1 VSTAGGHEG
10 KGPMGNVF
18 QYSYSY
24 GGQDNKD
31 EAYAQASKAV
41 ERMFLKQRARIVELT
56 EEALASAEQSGSAD
70 RRTLKR
76 AAAHAE
82 KVSWEADE
90 QMAALKQRL
99 DELHRVRV
107 VEPIME
113 IRRLSVEMEKR
124 NRKHFGRRVGDLPH

>member
-1 VSTAGGHEG
+1 MS
-10 KGPMGNVF
+10 NVF

-31 EAYAQASKAV
+31 EAYTQALKAV

-56 EEALASAEQSGSAD
+56 EEALASTEQSGFAD

-90 QMAALKQRL
+90 QVAALKQRL
-99 DELHRVRV
+99 DELHRARV

-124 NRKHFGRRVGDLPH
+124 NRKHFRRRVGDLPH

>member
-1 VSTAGGHEG
+1 MS
-10 KGPMGNVF
+10 NVF

-31 EAYAQASKAV
+31 EAYAQALKAV
-41 ERMFLKQRARIVELT
+41 EHMFSKQRARIVELT
-56 EEALASAEQSGSAD
+56 EEALASAEQGGFAD
-70 RRTLKR
+70 SRTLTR
-76 AAAHAE
+76 AAADAE

-90 QMAALKQRL
+90 QVAALKQRL

-124 NRKHFGRRVGDLPH
+124 NRKHFRRRVGDLPH

>member
-1 VSTAGGHEG
+1 MSTAGDHEG
-10 KGPMGNVF
+10 KRPMSNVF

-31 EAYAQASKAV
+31 EAYAQALKAV
-41 ERMFLKQRARIVELT
+41 EHMFSKQRARIVELT
-56 EEALASAEQSGSAD
+56 EEALASAEQGGFAD
-70 RRTLKR
+70 SRTLTR

-90 QMAALKQRL
+90 QVAALKQRL

-124 NRKHFGRRVGDLPH
+124 NRKHFRRRVGDLPH

>member
-1 VSTAGGHEG
+1 MSTAAGHEG
-10 KGPMGNVF
+10 KRPMSNVF

-31 EAYAQASKAV
+31 EAYAQALKAV
-41 ERMFLKQRARIVELT
+41 ERMFLNQRARIVELT

-82 KVSWEADE
+82 KLSWEADE

-124 NRKHFGRRVGDLPH
+124 NRKHFRRRVGDLPH